1 MNPRIAFVAP
11 TLEIL
16 GGQAIQAAALADA
29 LRGDGYTVDFVPINP
44 RFPRGLAW
52 LRHFRY
58 ARTVVNEALYLIRL
72 SELRRADVV
81 HAFSASYWSFVL
93 APLPAILAA
102 RVLGKRVVLN
112 YRSGEADDH
121 LRRWG
126 ALVQPWLRLVDDIVV
141 PSEYLRGVFSRHGYR
156 ARVIPNVVDLSRFR
170 FRERNPLEPRLVS
183 TRNLESIYRID
194 TTIEALSLIKAR
206 YPAATLMLAGAGSD
220 ERRLRQLA
228 AALGTDG
235 IRFLGRVEPSAMPNL
250 LATVDIFVNASVID
264 NQPVS
269 VLEAFA
275 AGLPVVSTGTGDIAN
290 LVRDGETGFLVPPAD
305 AAALAKAVT
314 TLLDEPE
321 RGARMARRARGEVER
336 YTWSHVRE
344 LWARVYAGSP
354 A

>member
-16 GGQAIQAAALADA
+16 GGQAIQAAALAGA
-29 LRGDGYTVDFVPINP
+29 LSRDGYTVDFVPINP

-52 LRHFRY
+52 LRRFRY
-58 ARTVVNEALYLIRL
+58 ARTVVNETLYLIRL

-126 ALVQPWLRLVDDIVV
+126 ALVRPWLRLVDDIVV

-156 ARVIPNVVDLSRFR
+156 ARVIPNVVDLSHFR

-183 TRNLESIYRID
+183 TRNLEPFYRID

-235 IRFLGRVEPSAMPNL
+235 IRFLGRVEPSAMPDL
-250 LATVDIFVNASVID
+250 LATADIFVNASVID